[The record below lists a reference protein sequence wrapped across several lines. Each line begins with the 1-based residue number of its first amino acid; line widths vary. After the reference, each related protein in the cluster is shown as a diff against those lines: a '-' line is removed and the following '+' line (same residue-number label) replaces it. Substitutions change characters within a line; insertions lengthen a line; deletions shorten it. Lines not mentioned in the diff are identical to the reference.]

1 MFQARVEQA
10 RVQRR
15 PYTLN
20 FIEIAKQLR
29 ECGVEDPHE
38 VEPLLRSEK
47 YRDVAVFAVMGLS
60 STNYKPSAIAIG
72 DLRDTIRRT
81 GLANPGET
89 EVAALQLVGCCGPPL
104 DNVPFF
110 KEQIAG
116 AGAYGVSFIMK
127 WLAANWNTA
136 GLSNNLTAN
145 ELARQSLEA
154 FRALPKTDPRR
165 FGWAQVPIEASERGP
180 FGTLP
185 LATTYC
191 DALASVLID
200 PGKTPESLTE
210 GGLLALL
217 RLQPVIPQQVDSA
230 VDRIIAEAPRSRLVL
245 MEKLLSASTKSL
257 LSYVDKDLS
266 SRVSEKISK
275 KLSRRESPP

>member
-1 MFQARVEQA
+1 MILLGFLSPLDLKPGIRNGVRFAALWICGMYSQIFSATAADHEGCLNQVIGMFQARVEQA

-104 DNVPFF
+104 DNVPF
-110 KEQIAG
+110 
-116 AGAYGVSFIMK
+116 
-127 WLAANWNTA
+127 
-136 GLSNNLTAN
+136 
-145 ELARQSLEA
+145 
-154 FRALPKTDPRR
+154 
-165 FGWAQVPIEASERGP
+165 
-180 FGTLP
+180 
-185 LATTYC
+185 
-191 DALASVLID
+191 
-200 PGKTPESLTE
+200 
-210 GGLLALL
+210 
-217 RLQPVIPQQVDSA
+217 
-230 VDRIIAEAPRSRLVL
+230 
-245 MEKLLSASTKSL
+245 
-257 LSYVDKDLS
+257 
-266 SRVSEKISK
+266 
-275 KLSRRESPP
+275 